1 MRRSFSSRF
10 SGWELALA
18 GASKTARNAI
28 ETNSAADRSR
38 EPLRQKSTDR
48 VYMALRR
55 KVIDSE
61 LAPGSQHLEQELAI
75 MLGVSR
81 TPLREA
87 LLRLRNEGLLEII
100 PRHGVRIIPMSVADM
115 KEIYQVLVSLE
126 SVAAAT
132 LAAQSP
138 PNAALDDLDTL
149 YARMAARLR
158 GGDITGWALEDERFH
173 LRIVE
178 LAGNRRLREIV
189 SNCWDQAHRARMF
202 TLRMQTH
209 PQPAQSMKEHQQ
221 IISALRKGD
230 AAKAENLLR
239 AHRKRGLARQ
249 IDIIERYRFK
259 QL

>member
-1 MRRSFSSRF
+1 
-10 SGWELALA
+10 LARL
-18 GASKTARNAI
+18 SKSVGSTI
-28 ETNSAADRSR
+28 TTPLPVGTTDVG
-38 EPLRQKSTDR
+38 PLRQKSTDK
-48 VYMALRR
+48 VYAALRR

-61 LAPGSQHLEQELAI
+61 LAPGSHILEQELAI

-87 LLRLRNEGLLEII
+87 LVRLENEGLVEIV

-126 SVAAAT
+126 GAAAAA
-132 LAAQSP
+132 LASQP
-138 PNAALDDLDTL
+138 PSNAALDELDVIFE
-149 YARMAARLR
+149 RMDELLKA
-158 GGDITGWALEDERFH
+158 GDITGWALEDERFH
-173 LRIVE
+173 LKIVE

-202 TLRMQTH
+202 TLRLQTH
-209 PQPAQSMKEHQQ
+209 PQPAQSMKEHRQ
-221 IISALRKGD
+221 IISAFRKRDALR
-230 AAKAENLLR
+230 AEGLLR
-239 AHRKRGLARQ
+239 DHRERGLARQ